1 MKWIHSCNLVRI
13 HMIWTSIRIPY
24 IILNIWVK
32 LWQLLYLILT
42 LRRLGRRRARFTTT
56 TAHFG
61 ITSHV
66 ITRILFYLPWRWHN
80 RVVQLLWFDD
90 FLYFKRIIQ
99 FLLINLSS
107 SLIIMWFCKI
117 NFFYFKNLII
127 LIVWLFFFISL
138 TRFFFF

>member
-42 LRRLGRRRARFTTT
+42 LSRLGRRRARFTTT
-56 TAHFG
+56 TAYFW

-127 LIVWLFFFISL
+127 LIVCLFFYI
-138 TRFFFF
+138 

>member
-56 TAHFG
+56 TAHFR

-66 ITRILFYLPWRWHN
+66 ITWILFYLPWRWHN

-90 FLYFKRIIQ
+90 FLYFKWIIQ

>member
-24 IILNIWVK
+24 IILYIWVK

-42 LRRLGRRRARFTTT
+42 LRRLRRRWARFTT
-56 TAHFG
+56 AAANFG

-66 ITRILFYLPWRWHN
+66 ITRILFYLPRRWHN